1 MRLINVYQWAVE
13 SSSAVYIRKAN
24 VPDQS
29 KIIDHLREAVH
40 TVRHS
45 ASNR

>member
-1 MRLINVYQWAVE
+1 MTDKRIPMAVE
-13 SSSAVYIRKAN
+13 SSSAVQIDKAD

-29 KIIDHLREAVH
+29 KINDHLKKTVY